1 MKTARKAL
9 MLILCAALLVSATV
23 MGTLAYLTSETGVVT
38 NTFTVGKVE
47 ITLDEAKVDAYGVP
61 VANAARVYGNEY
73 KMIGNQ
79 SYTKDPTVHVGATSE
94 KCWLFVKVVNPLSAI
109 EAKYEYAEGKTGTIA
124 EQMAANGWMQLAVDG
139 ENVENVYYYDGIVE
153 AGANKVVF
161 NGFKIDGIKLANNAQ
176 IGNVTIDAYA
186 IQAEGFTSA
195 VAAWKANAA
204 TWTDPTT

>member
-38 NTFTVGKVE
+38 NTFTIGKVA

-79 SYTKDPTVHVGATSE
+79 SYTKDPTVHIKEGSE
-94 KCWLFVKVVNPLSAI
+94 PCYLFVKIDNEIAEI
-109 EAKYEYAEGKTGTIA
+109 EAATTIASQMTANSVWTPVADGSNIYYYKDVVDAREAQQDVEVFKTFTLKSDADLDEYAGKTI
-124 EQMAANGWMQLAVDG
+124 
-139 ENVENVYYYDGIVE
+139 
-153 AGANKVVF
+153 KV
-161 NGFKIDGIKLANNAQ
+161 Q
-176 IGNVTIDAYA
+176 AYA
-186 IQAEGFTSA
+186 VQKEGFSSA
-195 VAAWKANAA
+195 LDAWSKAPLAAW
-204 TWTDPTT
+204 TTTPAE

>member
-38 NTFTVGKVE
+38 NTFTVGKVA
-47 ITLDEAKVDAYGVP
+47 ITLDEVKVDAYGVP
-61 VANAARVYGNEY
+61 DKDGARVTANTY

-79 SYTKDPTVHVGATSE
+79 SYTKDPTVHVDAASE
-94 KCWLFVKVVNPLSAI
+94 KCWLFVKVVNPLSTI
-109 EAKYEYAEGKTGTIA
+109 EAKYAYAEDETGTIA
-124 EQMAANGWMQLAVDG
+124 EQMTANGWRQLIVDSK
-139 ENVENVYYYDGIVE
+139 NIENVYYHNGIVD

-161 NGFKIDGIKLANNAQ
+161 NGFKIDGEKLKNNAK

-186 IQAEGFTSA
+186 IQAEGFSSA
-195 VAAWKANAA
+195 AEAWKANAA